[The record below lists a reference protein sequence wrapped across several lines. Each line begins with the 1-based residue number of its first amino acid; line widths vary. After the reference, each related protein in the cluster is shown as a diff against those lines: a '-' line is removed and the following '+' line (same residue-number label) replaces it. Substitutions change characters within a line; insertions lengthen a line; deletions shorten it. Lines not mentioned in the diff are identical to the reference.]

1 MTLSLTPAATWQCF
15 TLVSLCTSIADPNW
29 IEVRNTSDPGGKQL
43 IYGVAFTLHAAQ
55 NLTDTGPLGGSNG
68 LGLWLLYALAAVC
81 YGTVLFS
88 SSAFLLDFLGASN
101 PRLVGALHVCTAVL
115 SVAILAVFSACV
127 FVISRNLQK
136 LLLGV
141 QGKTSVSAVKQILQ
155 PYVGESLYIAILGV
169 FFSCLAAVFSLRSQ
183 PETAA
188 ALTSTRA
195 YAVIEESVDT
205 EPLIGGAEREE
216 LIREASPD

>member
-1 MTLSLTPAATWQCF
+1 MAMTSCSCYFDMPS
-15 TLVSLCTSIADPNW
+15 V
-29 IEVRNTSDPGGKQL
+29 V
-43 IYGVAFTLHAAQ
+43 
-55 NLTDTGPLGGSNG
+55 
-68 LGLWLLYALAAVC
+68 LYWG
-81 YGTVLFS
+81 YNTVLLDKWQLQKHYYSHVVLTLAS
-88 SSAFLLDFLGASN
+88 S
-101 PRLVGALHVCTAVL
+101 AVL

-136 LLLGV
+136 ILLGV

-169 FFSCLAAVFSLRSQ
+169 FFSCLAAAFSLRSQ